1 MNNTLLKGSQQLMN
15 RKLCIA
21 AFIVGAAVI
30 AWIGAGYFGSHPL
43 ALAMTI
49 IIAGVYGAGA
59 LEMWRFHQAT
69 GALLQA
75 LSSIPP
81 DLASLGDWLCRL
93 PVKLRDAVR
102 LRVEGERSGLPGP
115 ALTPYLVGLLVMLG
129 MLGTFLG
136 LVVTLNGAVLALE
149 STTDLQT
156 IRASLAAPVKGLGLA
171 FGTSVAGVAAS
182 AMLGLISVLCRR
194 ERLQASQLLDMRIAE
209 ELRAFSLVHQRQ
221 ETFRALQAQSQS
233 LPELVVA
240 LQAMMGQMERHNER
254 LNERLLAGQEG
265 LHRDVREAYGL
276 LARDVDQ
283 TLKASLA
290 ESTRLAGDSL
300 RPAVAAAMAA
310 IAQESATAHER
321 MASTVAQ
328 QLDGVTVRLD
338 GAVGNMVGAW
348 SAAVAEQERS
358 NRVLAAALDS
368 SLERFGECF
377 DARAGHLIAGV
388 REAQGS
394 LLASQAAHDE
404 ARTASLTAALEAMA
418 GSLQHEWQSAGAQT
432 LERQQEICR
441 TLEATAQEISRHA
454 QTHAERTIDEVAR
467 LMQTASEAPRVAAE
481 VIGQLRQQLSDSVV
495 RDNQLLEE
503 RARLM
508 DGLAALV
515 DEAGRSAERQQA
527 AVEAMTDAAT
537 VMVERAGTA
546 FAERMA
552 EESGKLGE
560 VAAEVTAGAVEVAS
574 LAEAFGGSVD
584 RFGEAN
590 GALAASLAR
599 IEEALER
606 SSLRSDDQL
615 AYYLAQARELID
627 LSVLSQQRIVEELR
641 QRMATPAALVAEVC

>member
-1 MNNTLLKGSQQLMN
+1 MN

-43 ALAMTI
+43 ALAMTL

-59 LEMWRFHQAT
+59 LEMWRYHQAT
-69 GALLQA
+69 GALLDA
-75 LSSIPP
+75 LASIPP
-81 DLASLGDWLCRL
+81 NLASLGDWLDRL
-93 PVKLRDAVR
+93 PPRLRDAVR
-102 LRVEGERSGLPGP
+102 LRVEGERDGLPGP
-115 ALTPYLVGLLVMLG
+115 VLTPYLVGLLVMLG

-194 ERLQASQLLDMRIAE
+194 ERMQASQLLDMRIAG

-240 LQAMMGQMERHNER
+240 LQAMMAQMERHNER
-254 LNERLLAGQEG
+254 LNERLLSGQEG
-265 LHRDVREAYGL
+265 LHREVREAYGI
-276 LARDVDQ
+276 LAQDVDR

-290 ESTRLAGDSL
+290 ESARLAGDSL
-300 RPAVAAAMAA
+300 QPAVASAMAA
-310 IAQESATAHER
+310 IAQESAMAHER
-321 MASTVAQ
+321 MAVTVAQ
-328 QLDGVTVRLD
+328 RLD
-338 GAVGNMVGAW
+338 VVTGRLDAAVGSMSGAW
-348 SAAVAEQERS
+348 SSAVAEQERG
-358 NRVLAAALDS
+358 NRVLAAALES
-368 SLERFGECF
+368 SFDRFGAGF
-377 DARAGHLIAGV
+377 DERAGRLLAEV
-388 REAQGS
+388 REAQDAM
-394 LLASQAAHDE
+394 LAAQAAHDE
-404 ARTASLTAALEAMA
+404 AQAAGLAARLEAMA
-418 GSLQHEWQSAGAQT
+418 GVLQDEWQSAGTQT
-432 LERQQEICR
+432 LARQQEICR
-441 TLEATAQEISRHA
+441 TLEATAQEMARHA

-467 LMQTASEAPRVAAE
+467 LMETASEAPRVAAE

-503 RARLM
+503 RTRLM

-515 DEAGRSAERQQA
+515 DEAGRSAGRQQA
-527 AVEAMTDAAT
+527 AVEAMTAAAT
-537 VMVERAGTA
+537 AMVEHAGSA

-552 EESGKLGE
+552 EESGRLGD
-560 VAAEVTAGAVEVAS
+560 VAAEVTAGAAEVVS
-574 LAEAFGGSVD
+574 LAEALGASVD

-615 AYYLAQARELID
+615 AYYVAQARELID

-641 QRMATPAALVAEVC
+641 QRMAAPIGQVAEVC